1 MHIIITRIA
10 LISIAYVYGQIV
22 HAEQQEEEGQHSVV
36 SLLFLSYFVYNLPN
50 YPRPDLVSEQGSP
63 DVACPCSVQAYPSFG
78 PAFVSTRL

>member
-1 MHIIITRIA
+1 MV
-10 LISIAYVYGQIV
+10 SIAYVYGQIV
-22 HAEQQEEEGQHSVV
+22 HAEQQEEEEGRPSVV

-50 YPRPDLVSEQGSP
+50 YPRPGLVSEQGSP